1 MRAILDFA
9 ARWYSIPLL
18 LAFWHVSVA
27 TGWSTSRLLPPLDAV
42 WRAWYGDMSNGI
54 LLGHA
59 ATTIGRA
66 MSGYVMAVVAGVLLA
81 AAMARIALFGRMF
94 EPFFFFGYPVPKI
107 ALFPVFTFIF
117 GIGTPSKVAFTALEC
132 LYPIVVTTYMGVAS
146 VQTRLIWTARN
157 MGASEWTVFRRVI
170 VPAVLPNIFQ
180 GMRIAL
186 PLSIIIVVVT
196 EMIGDTKGLGA
207 YVNIQSTRFRF
218 ANVYAGIVTI
228 GMCGF
233 LLDRTLAWVRTRAIR
248 WEAVQQLRGKH

>member
-1 MRAILDFA
+1 
-9 ARWYSIPLL
+9 
-18 LAFWHVSVA
+18 
-27 TGWSTSRLLPPLDAV
+27 
-42 WRAWYGDMSNGI
+42 
-54 LLGHA
+54 
-59 ATTIGRA
+59 
-66 MSGYVMAVVAGVLLA
+66 
-81 AAMARIALFGRMF
+81 MF

-107 ALFPVFTFIF
+107 ALFPIFTFMF

-157 MGASEWTVFRRVI
+157 MGAGEWTVFRRVI

-233 LLDRTLAWVRTRAIR
+233 MLDRALAWTRTFVIR
-248 WEAVQQLRGKH
+248 WENAQQLRGKG

>member
-1 MRAILDFA
+1 MRGVLNFA
-9 ARWYSIPLL
+9 GRWYSIPLL
-18 LAFWHVSVA
+18 LAVWHLSVV
-27 TGWSTSRLLPPLDAV
+27 TGLSTSRLLPPLDAV
-42 WRAWYGDMSNGI
+42 WRAWIGDMSNGV

-59 ATTIGRA
+59 GTTIGRA
-66 MSGYVMAVVAGVLLA
+66 MAGYAIAVVAGVLLA

-107 ALFPVFTFIF
+107 ALFPIFTFMF

-233 LLDRTLAWVRTRAIR
+233 MLDRALAWTRALVIR
-248 WEAVQQLRGKH
+248 WENVQQLRGKG